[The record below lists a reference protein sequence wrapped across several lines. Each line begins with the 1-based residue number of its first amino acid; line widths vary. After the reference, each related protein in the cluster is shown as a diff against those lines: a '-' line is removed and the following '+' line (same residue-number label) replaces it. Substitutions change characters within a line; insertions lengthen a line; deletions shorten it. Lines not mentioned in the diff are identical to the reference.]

1 MAAATAAAGHTYVD
15 FVPPHSLLEEPD
27 NVVLRVDLAAE
38 GLHTLSASLYIYSA
52 AWFKKEQLRVQIDRF
67 GRLRVSGERPL
78 RADSNHWRRFSRD
91 FQVPEGCDAG
101 AIRARLDKG
110 GLLLITMPRLSNAGG
125 VDAQDQ
131 QKDHT
136 SSAQQEAAP
145 ADEAGEENK
154 KDHKEDAGGASTEH
168 RDQDEQHDHDT
179 SNGAGGAASAGQKT
193 AYAYGSAMS
202 RRGVIWAIVAVMLAL
217 VGAGL
222 YARYRLMD
230 PSAETASAGTQI
242 VALSDN

>member
-1 MAAATAAAGHTYVD
+1 MAAAAAAGRTYVD
-15 FVPPHSLLEEPD
+15 FVPPHSLMEEPD

-38 GLHTLSASLYIYSA
+38 G
-52 AWFKKEQLRVQIDRF
+52 FKKEQLRVQIDNF
-67 GRLRVSGERPL
+67 GRLRVSGERPF

-110 GLLLITMPRLSNAGG
+110 GVLLITMPRLSPAAGANAGG
-125 VDAQDQ
+125 VDDAQDQ

-136 SSAQQEAAP
+136 SSAQQEAA
-145 ADEAGEENK
+145 AAAEAEEENK
-154 KDHKEDAGGASTEH
+154 QDHKEEAGGASTEH
-168 RDQDEQHDHDT
+168 RDQDEQHDT
-179 SNGAGGAASAGQKT
+179 SNSAGGAALSGQKT
-193 AYAYGSAMS
+193 MYGSAKS
-202 RRGVIWAIVAVMLAL
+202 RRGMIWAIVAVMLAL

-222 YARYRLMD
+222 YARYRMTD

-242 VALSDN
+242 VALCDN